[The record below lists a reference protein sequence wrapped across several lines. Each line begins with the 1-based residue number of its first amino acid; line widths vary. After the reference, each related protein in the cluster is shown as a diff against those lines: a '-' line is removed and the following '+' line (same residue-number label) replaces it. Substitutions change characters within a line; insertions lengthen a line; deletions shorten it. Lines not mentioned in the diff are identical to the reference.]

1 MHMTEEFYNFRR
13 IESED
18 MKAFEGLFM
27 DLYSSLCSVADHY
40 LGDEAS
46 SKDIAQEAFIKLWDK
61 REEFHSIISVKS
73 YLYATVRNLSLNY
86 IRDNRKNCKIRGVLP
101 EIDDSDFK
109 SVIIEEETIR
119 ALYAAI
125 DKLPAQTSRIV
136 QMSLKGIKNQEIAEK
151 LGISVNSVK
160 TLKYNAFH
168 TLRKELGEEL
178 VWSLLLLLEFSA

>member
-1 MHMTEEFYNFRR
+1 MTLILHSKELWRR
-13 IESED
+13 KI
-18 MKAFEGLFM
+18 
-27 DLYSSLCSVADHY
+27 
-40 LGDEAS
+40 
-46 SKDIAQEAFIKLWDK
+46 
-61 REEFHSIISVKS
+61 
-73 YLYATVRNLSLNY
+73 
-86 IRDNRKNCKIRGVLP
+86 NCKIRGVLP

-136 QMSLKGIKNQEIAEK
+136 RMSLKGIKNQEIAEK